1 MTRVALVTGAS
12 RGIGRAVAEALAADG
27 LAVACGYRTDD
38 AAAKESVSLL
48 EAAGGSA
55 AAFRADVS
63 EEAEVDELYR
73 QVREWAGP
81 PLLVV
86 NNAGITSDG
95 LAVTYSRADL
105 ERTLAVNVT
114 GAFLCARA
122 ALKDMLRARWGR
134 IVNVSSAAALRGNP
148 GQTAYSA
155 SKAGVLGLTRSL
167 AREVGRKGITV
178 NAVCPGLVES
188 DMTADLSPEQR
199 EALTGTTPLGRLGRP
214 KEVAAVVRFLVSDAA
229 SYVNGAVV
237 TVDGGLTA

>member
-12 RGIGRAVAEALAADG
+12 GRIGRAVAEALAADG
-27 LAVACGYRTDD
+27 LAVACGYRADD
-38 AAAKESVSLL
+38 AAAKETVSLV
-48 EAAGGSA
+48 EAAGGAA

-63 EEAEVDELYR
+63 EEADVEELYR

-81 PLLVV
+81 PLVVV
-86 NNAGITSDG
+86 NNAGVTSDG
-95 LAVTYSRADL
+95 LAITYPRADL
-105 ERTLAVNVT
+105 DRTLAVNLT

-134 IVNVSSAAALRGNP
+134 IVNVSSAAALRGNA

-155 SKAGVLGLTRSL
+155 SKAGLLGLTRSL

-188 DMTADLSPEQR
+188 DMTSDLTNEQR
-199 EALTGTTPLGRLGRP
+199 EALTSNTPLGRLGRP
-214 KEVAAVVRFLVSDAA
+214 EEVAAVVRFLVSDAA
-229 SYVNGAVV
+229 SYVNGTVV
-237 TVDGGLTA
+237 AVDGGLTA